1 MRKKPLERQKI
12 RVKKDDLVVVIA
24 GKDAGKRG
32 KVLEVLRDRGRV
44 VVQGVG
50 FIKRHTRPNPQRNIK
65 GGIAERE
72 AAIHA
77 SNVMI
82 VAPEDDKRSRIGSKV
97 LADGRK
103 VRISR
108 RTGEILDIFDYPFIL
123 LWGLPFGAILAAWL
137 AERLSMR
144 GLAYTCVTIP
154 VLMHGTI
161 FAWFYLAPPEWR

>member
-1 MRKKPLERQKI
+1 MRNKPAVRVKI
-12 RVKKDDLVVVIA
+12 RIKKNDLVEVIA

-32 KVLEVLRDRGRV
+32 KVLKVLRDKNRV

-82 VAPEDDKRSRIGSKV
+82 VSGEDDKPTRIGFKA

-108 RTGEILDIFDYPFIL
+108 RTGEVLDK
-123 LWGLPFGAILAAWL
+123 
-137 AERLSMR
+137 
-144 GLAYTCVTIP
+144 
-154 VLMHGTI
+154 
-161 FAWFYLAPPEWR
+161 